1 MESSPWPQPRKNNQ
15 EHRQRREATT
25 ESDLRVIKID
35 RTAPGSSENSLGAEN
50 VRVACPA
57 ADDGTVETIDEEVPA
72 SPLRSPPTSPEA
84 VASCSSN
91 APM

>member
-1 MESSPWPQPRKNNQ
+1 M
-15 EHRQRREATT
+15 ATT
-25 ESDLRVIKID
+25 HEETTRKIGKDIPPGSDASKID
-35 RTAPGSSENSLGAEN
+35 RNAPAGSENSLGAEN

-84 VASCSSN
+84 VASCSSKERLRRGLI
-91 APM
+91 PR